1 MKKCKKCGTELRD
14 GAEFC
19 SECGAK
25 VKAKKWVPWTIGSV
39 VVVLLGG
46 GIWFFSQNDD
56 AKDTTKGEPKQET
69 VASKEEESLEKKL
82 IENPTFLAAAVSWY
96 GSTTQNNEGWDNWK
110 LKTTVVEQW
119 KMDPRCQNTE
129 KGDGYYYAFKAK
141 EERNNFSG
149 YVISKDKHTIY
160 LYSRYSVAEG
170 VPEKP
175 FATITIADLA
185 KKIEEEGKTSEIEKQ
200 TKEIKV
206 SSEKKEE
213 KKEEKDPVLELGDK
227 QVELHDYM
235 EKWQKA
241 MGQEYTE
248 APVDPDEDGIIEMK
262 DVTITNHLDGKED
275 ALLSIEG
282 KFVDVSI
289 VKPSKQGYQVIAAY
303 SGVSE
308 NAKKY
313 RYLFVLHDNKPEVL
327 VATLPA
333 AIGETK
339 KGPAINFVPTKNEAL
354 PSAFAE
360 IVKTG
365 KAPAAPKKAKNVVN
379 SLEDAKE
386 IYKKALNRDCE
397 EGTEPYPDAPGMGKN
412 GEPILGE
419 MSSKWK
425 ENSDGTYTYFY
436 SVNNG
441 GAIRGH
447 TTIYPDGSV
456 ERFTAH
462 SGQFIGGK
470 CTYQDVE
477 EGTAEEKLMSLRD
490 TELVDAG
497 ING

>member
-1 MKKCKKCGTELRD
+1 MKKCKKCKKCGTELRD

-19 SECGAK
+19 SECGTK
-25 VKAKKWVPWTIGSV
+25 VKAKKWVPWMIGGV

-46 GIWFFSQNDD
+46 GIWFFAQNDD

-69 VASKEEESLEKKL
+69 VASKEEESLEKNL
-82 IENPTFLAAAVSWY
+82 IENHKLLGSAVYWYAHEVEKIPSWDLWQPTKDEI
-96 GSTTQNNEGWDNWK
+96 ST
-110 LKTTVVEQW
+110 W
-119 KMDPRCQNTE
+119 KMEDNCQNTE
-129 KGDGYYYAFKAK
+129 QGDGYYYAYELKD
-141 EERNNFSG
+141 RNNAPG
-149 YVISKDKHTIY
+149 YVLSEDKKTIY
-160 LYSRYSVAEG
+160 LYTRCSIAEK
-170 VPEKP
+170 VKP
-175 FATITIADLA
+175 VATITIVDLA

-200 TKEIKV
+200 SKEIKV
-206 SSEKKEE
+206 SGEDKEE
-213 KKEEKDPVLELGDK
+213 KKEEKDPVLELGNK

-248 APVDPDEDGIIEMK
+248 APVDPDEDGIIKMK

-289 VKPSKQGYQVIAAY
+289 VQPNKQGYQVIAAY

-308 NAKKY
+308 NAKNY

-365 KAPAAPKKAKNVVN
+365 KVSEAPKKSKNVVN
-379 SLEDAKE
+379 SLEDAKAIYRE
-386 IYKKALNRDCE
+386 IFGKDAIEGPLPNDNLSGKWE
-397 EGTEPYPDAPGMGKN
+397 EK
-412 GEPILGE
+412 
-419 MSSKWK
+419 
-425 ENSDGTYTYFY
+425 
-436 SVNNG
+436 
-441 GAIRGH
+441 
-447 TTIYPDGSV
+447 PDGSYYYYCGDDFCSH
-456 ERFTAH
+456 FTSLTVHPNGTINYRAFFH
-462 SGQFIGGK
+462 GNPDISSS
-470 CTYQDVE
+470 CTYEDVKN
-477 EGTAEEKLMSLRD
+477 GTAKDKL
-490 TELVDAG
+490 TQ
-497 ING
+497 N